1 MIALFE
7 MDNNV
12 FGLKIYI
19 FPFQT
24 KLTKLYVGFFD
35 HNPEVPAQ
43 FKPTVHQTRA
53 WQVALLEDMVAL
65 IQLREGK
72 IRKEKAE
79 NILGQLNILI
89 TFSNIGIMSIFNIV
103 YIERPR

>member
-1 MIALFE
+1 M
-7 MDNNV
+7 
-12 FGLKIYI
+12 KIYI

-35 HNPEVPAQ
+35 HNPEVQAR
-43 FKPTVHQTRA
+43 FKRTVHQTRI

-65 IQLREGK
+65 IELREEK
-72 IRKEKAE
+72 ICMEKAE

-89 TFSNIGIMSIFNIV
+89 TF
-103 YIERPR
+103 